1 MSSNRIRAA
10 AAKQM
15 RPARPMN
22 LFMKSIATITAIY
35 RETSYPQFSPAR
47 TTFWFKVP
55 PLGTILL
62 LVTYFGFIMALEFI
76 QNDNPGAQ
84 HHTAIAVR
92 AAWLAVAQVPLLI
105 LLAGKNNLIGFI
117 TGVSYERLN
126 VLHRWVARGMLLL
139 ATIHFSSQS
148 IGWDEYGLLKLEWA
162 TDTCP
167 PTGIAVYAILLWMNL
182 TTFAPFRNF
191 CYEFFVIQHL
201 ITFFGFII
209 AIMMHIPSTALY
221 ARVYIY
227 IPIGLY
233 FVDRLIRT
241 SRFAYNNLPPGRATI
256 EAMEGGVT
264 KIRLRNKRI
273 KKWAPGSFVLLSIPQ
288 FGPGQSHPAT
298 MASIPT
304 SHNNDLVF
312 FLRSHKGFTNR
323 MMKSATVSLVPDTK
337 EGATKRPAKYR
348 AWIDGPYGG
357 LHADFAA
364 FDTVVLISGS
374 TGVTF
379 TLAQFLDIAHRASSQ
394 KLPVRR
400 VEFIWVIRNIS
411 WTSWIE
417 DELLSAFKDVK
428 AAGIEV
434 AIKIFVTCDEAFT
447 NSSDGSKQGGCSCDK
462 SLGPCCCTRI
472 DDPGQAD
479 SIDQER
485 IEDDLEGNRKT
496 HSKVISESSSPASGN
511 AGNRRTLSCATFQ
524 SGRPPLYLL
533 LSDLANQAEGEM
545 GVAVCGPM
553 GLSTS
558 VRRMIARISDERAV
572 HKGTGAQGIC
582 LHVESFCW

>member
-1 MSSNRIRAA
+1 
-10 AAKQM
+10 
-15 RPARPMN
+15 MN
-22 LFMKSIATITAIY
+22 LFMKSVATITAIY
-35 RETSYPQFSPAR
+35 REISYPQFSPAR

-55 PLGTILL
+55 TFGNILL
-62 LVTYFGFIMALEFI
+62 LLTYLCFILALEFF
-76 QNDNPGAQ
+76 QNDIPGAQ
-84 HHTAIAVR
+84 HHTSISVR

-105 LLAGKNNLIGFI
+105 LLAGKNNLIGFL

-126 VLHRWVARGMLLL
+126 ILHRWVARGLLLL
-139 ATIHFSSQS
+139 ATIHFASESV
-148 IGWDEYGLLKLEWA
+148 GWDEYGLLKLEWA

-167 PTGIAVYAILLWMNL
+167 PTGISVYAILLWINL
-182 TTFAPFRNF
+182 STLAPLRNF
-191 CYEFFVIQHL
+191 FYEFFVIQHL

-241 SRFAYNNLPPGRATI
+241 SRFAYNNLQPGHATL

-264 KIRLRNKRI
+264 KIRLCNKHV
-273 KKWAPGSFVLLSIPQ
+273 KKWAPGSFVLLSIPK

-298 MASIPT
+298 IASIPT

-312 FLRSHKGFTNR
+312 ILKSHKGFTKR
-323 MMKSATVSLVPDTK
+323 MMESAMSSTVSLVPDTK
-337 EGATKRPAKYR
+337 DEATRRQVKHR
-348 AWIDGPYGG
+348 ALVDGPYGG

-379 TLAQFLDIAHRASSQ
+379 TISQFLDIAHRASSQ

-400 VEFIWVIRNIS
+400 LEFIWMIKNIS

-417 DELLSAFKDVK
+417 DELLSAFKNVE

-447 NSSDGSKQGGCSCDK
+447 DSSNGSKNGGCSCDE
-462 SLGPCCCTRI
+462 SLGPCCCTSI
-472 DDPGQAD
+472 GDPGQAD
-479 SIDQER
+479 SIKQAR
-485 IEDDLEGNRKT
+485 IDGDLEGNKGEMY
-496 HSKVISESSSPASGN
+496 SKVISESSSLASGN
-511 AGNRRTLSCATFQ
+511 ARNGNTLSCATFQ
-524 SGRPPLYLL
+524 SGRPSWHLL

-553 GLSTS
+553 GLATS

>member
-1 MSSNRIRAA
+1 
-10 AAKQM
+10 M

-22 LFMKSIATITAIY
+22 LFMKSVATITAIY
-35 RETSYPQFSPAR
+35 REISYPQFSPAR

-55 PLGTILL
+55 TFGNILL
-62 LVTYFGFIMALEFI
+62 LLTYLCFILALEFF
-76 QNDNPGAQ
+76 QNDIPGAQ
-84 HHTAIAVR
+84 HHTSISVR

-105 LLAGKNNLIGFI
+105 LLAGKNNLIGFL

-126 VLHRWVARGMLLL
+126 ILHRWVARGLLLL
-139 ATIHFSSQS
+139 ATIHFASESV
-148 IGWDEYGLLKLEWA
+148 GWDEYGLLKLEWA

-167 PTGIAVYAILLWMNL
+167 PTGISVYAILLWINL
-182 TTFAPFRNF
+182 STLAPLRNF
-191 CYEFFVIQHL
+191 FYEFFVIQHL

-241 SRFAYNNLPPGRATI
+241 SRFAYNNLQPGHATL

-264 KIRLRNKRI
+264 KIRLCNKHV
-273 KKWAPGSFVLLSIPQ
+273 KKWAPGSFVLLSIPK

-298 MASIPT
+298 IASIPT

-312 FLRSHKGFTNR
+312 ILKSHKGFTKR
-323 MMKSATVSLVPDTK
+323 MMESAMSSTVSLVPDTK
-337 EGATKRPAKYR
+337 DEATRRQVKHR
-348 AWIDGPYGG
+348 ALVDGPYGG

-379 TLAQFLDIAHRASSQ
+379 TISQFLDIAHRASSQ

-400 VEFIWVIRNIS
+400 LEFIWMIKNIS

-417 DELLSAFKDVK
+417 DELLSAFKNVE

-447 NSSDGSKQGGCSCDK
+447 DSSNGSKNGGCSCDE
-462 SLGPCCCTRI
+462 SLGPCCCTSI
-472 DDPGQAD
+472 GDPGQAD
-479 SIDQER
+479 SIKQAR
-485 IEDDLEGNRKT
+485 IDGDLEGNKGEMY
-496 HSKVISESSSPASGN
+496 SKVISESSSLASGN
-511 AGNRRTLSCATFQ
+511 ARNGNTLSCATFQ
-524 SGRPPLYLL
+524 SGRPSWHLL

-553 GLSTS
+553 GLATS